1 MTGSREISRQA
12 SQLPEP
18 GADPTHTWP
27 QSLQKLNALMIGDY
41 LTAEIPSPISET
53 DARWISGRTSQ
64 LEAWRAPGSDDHRQ
78 ILQVLAVLFTSY
90 PAAAVSDDTAK
101 TRIKTYVEALSDRPA
116 WAIKRAAERWLK
128 GDVSGVDRKAL
139 DFPPST
145 ARLRELATECM
156 RPVNLELTALQKLT
170 RAKVV
175 KPINEAERKRTVER
189 MKAFLSTEWPPAATA
204 TAA

>member
-1 MTGSREISRQA
+1 MRSA
-12 SQLPEP
+12 
-18 GADPTHTWP
+18 
-27 QSLQKLNALMIGDY
+27 
-41 LTAEIPSPISET
+41 
-53 DARWISGRTSQ
+53 Q
-64 LEAWRAPGSDDHRQ
+64 LEAWRAPGLDDRGQ

-101 TRIKTYVEALSDRPA
+101 TRIKTYLEALSDRPA

-128 GDVSGVDRKAL
+128 GDVSGVERKTL

-156 RPVNLELTALQKLT
+156 SPVNLELAALQKLT

-175 KPINEAERKRTVER
+175 KPIDPEERRRAIER
-189 MKAFLSTEWPPAATA
+189 LTSNGVRFPTEWPPAATA